1 MSTPERG
8 LELDPKTW
16 LDAKSADVMHPLES
30 ESKQGPD
37 ATTHAQVHRLPSEAL
52 LDTLKM
58 ILVGAPLNEVLTSV
72 TRLIEA
78 NSEGMLCSILLLE
91 KDDLHLRY
99 AAAPNLPDS
108 YRAATDRLAVGPSAR
123 SCGTAA
129 YLRRPVFVADILT
142 DPKWVKFRDLPW
154 LPDCAPPG
162 RAPSYLATARCWG
175 PLACI
180 TGTSDTRTGRNA
192 VDRLREPHCR
202 NCH

>member
-108 YRAATDRLAVGPSAR
+108 YRAATDRLAVGPSAG

-142 DPKWVKFRDLPW
+142 DPKWVKFTDFAVAAGLRAAWSSPIISRDGKVLGTFGMYYRDVRH
-154 LPDCAPPG
+154 PDGAKC
-162 RAPSYLATARCWG
+162 S
-175 PLACI
+175 
-180 TGTSDTRTGRNA
+180 
-192 VDRLREPHCR
+192 
-202 NCH
+202 